1 MVSIAG
7 NKRDSAVFMIV
18 YVEYAFLENTLFD
31 FALLCMAALLCNVKI
46 TWWKTLLSAGLGGVF
61 AVLFPLL
68 ALPNFL
74 LLFLKIAVGFLLC
87 LAAFPRLKTKK
98 DGGRYALNVALFF
111 ILTFLYGGALTA
123 LFSNLF
129 HGKIPVF
136 IVVTGFAFFSL
147 LLLLLARK
155 FREKRAVYRH
165 IYDCAILYK
174 QRVTAVLGYMDSG
187 NLASKNGVPVCFLS
201 ADVFYD
207 IWGEELAFATL
218 SKNGEDVGQVCDE
231 MQISTM
237 SGEKRIKLFL
247 AVIEICLPSGE
258 KVQKQVYFSPSANM
272 INREYKLLLNAAVI
286 RD

>member
-1 MVSIAG
+1 
-7 NKRDSAVFMIV
+7 MIV

-31 FALLCMAALLCNVKI
+31 FALLCMAALLCNIKI
-46 TWWKTLLSAGLGGVF
+46 TWWKTLFSACLGGVF

-68 ALPNFL
+68 ALPDFLFL
-74 LLFLKIAVGFLLC
+74 LLKIAVGLLLC
-87 LAAFPRLKTKK
+87 LVAFPRLKTKK
-98 DGGRYALNVALFF
+98 DGGRYALNAALFF
-111 ILTFLYGGALTA
+111 LLTFLYGGALTA
-123 LFSNLF
+123 LFSTLF
-129 HGKIPVF
+129 CGKISVF
-136 IVVTGFAFFSL
+136 IVVAGFAFFSL
-147 LLLLLARK
+147 LLLFLAKK
-155 FREKRAVYRH
+155 FREKRALYRH

-201 ADVFYD
+201 TDIFYD

-218 SKNGEDVGQVCDE
+218 PKNGEDGGQVCDE

-247 AVIEICLPSGE
+247 AVLEMRLPSGE

-272 INREYKLLLNAAVI
+272 INREYKLLLNAGII